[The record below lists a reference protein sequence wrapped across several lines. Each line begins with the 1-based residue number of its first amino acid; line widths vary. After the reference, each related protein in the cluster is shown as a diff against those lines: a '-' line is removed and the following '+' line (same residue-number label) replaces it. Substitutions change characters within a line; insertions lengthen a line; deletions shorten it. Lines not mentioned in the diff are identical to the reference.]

1 MPSMTKMTSK
11 IKTLLGF
18 GKRAGAVIPGKNSCL
33 CNLKKIHLIIF
44 ALDTKES
51 TKDTVL
57 KGYKGLVLIL
67 GTKESLGQCIGRE
80 EASVVGVTDLG
91 FAKKIREEAIK
102 AKE

>member
-1 MPSMTKMTSK
+1 MTKMTSK

-18 GKRAGAVIPGKNSCL
+18 VKRAGVVIPGKNSCL

-44 ALDTKES
+44 ALDTKEN
-51 TKDTVL
+51 TKETIL
-57 KGYKGLVLIL
+57 KGYKGPTLVL

-80 EASVVGVTDLG
+80 EASVVGITDLS
-91 FAKKIREEAIK
+91 FAKKIREVAIK